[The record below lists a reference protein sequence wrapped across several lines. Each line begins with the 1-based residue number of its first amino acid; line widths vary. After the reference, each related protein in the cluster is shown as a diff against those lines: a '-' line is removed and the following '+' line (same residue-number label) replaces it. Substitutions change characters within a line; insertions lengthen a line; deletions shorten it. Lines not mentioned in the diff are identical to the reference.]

1 MAQQPQPKPPGNSMQ
16 QMHSGQ
22 QGNGYT
28 YKVFE
33 APDKMFGYDIYQNG
47 KILFHQAAAMVSP
60 NTADANQKALQQ
72 NISVIPDR
80 YALPTALAQKE
91 FAENAALLSIEKIKK
106 RSAPAL
112 TIEEMKQVRVNK
124 ILTPIQK
131 N

>member
-1 MAQQPQPKPPGNSMQ
+1 MYRVKNLYSPG
-16 QMHSGQ
+16 HKRSGFFIMENEVYI
-22 QGNGYT
+22 QGYEGS
-28 YKVFE
+28 
-33 APDKMFGYDIYQNG
+33 
-47 KILFHQAAAMVSP
+47 FHQAAAMVSP
-60 NTADANQKALQQ
+60 NTADANQKALQR